1 MKDSTCPG
9 RTWME
14 FHKSHDVATKLV
26 SNDNTGVPEP
36 EQKVQDIRKEDL
48 KRATIQEY
56 KRRENGDQVLRFD

>member
-1 MKDSTCPG
+1 
-9 RTWME
+9 ME